1 MVHGKDIM
9 AYYIFLIE
17 CPKCKFQQQ
26 TMNEGKHINGKVRC
40 TKCLKWFD
48 KKENKIRRLT

>member
-1 MVHGKDIM
+1 M